1 MSSFV
6 HFIAASGS
14 GITPPSPGAYSLLDT
29 LSATAYPFQTYG
41 PICISRDGY
50 TVFALGN
57 DNGQLGVWVW
67 RWNGT
72 AWPNLQILHLST
84 SGDAAGMTPSTDGRL
99 ITNEDG
105 SAVLLGIRS
114 AASNKGV
121 VYVFTEA
128 SPNTWSEFQ
137 RIPNPDAQVSYF
149 GHGIA
154 SDLTTNR
161 FVVGAPYHD
170 DGATDGFGNP
180 LWGKLYFY
188 VLSGGSYT
196 AEDTITATKPVYG
209 GGGGGLGDFVSMDGN
224 GALVVAGDNDYT
236 DSFLGVGTMDS
247 YTRSGSAWSFVD
259 RRAPVDDDINYSLI
273 SSRARMLTEDGS
285 ALYAQSD
292 LYDTIAHYTISG
304 GVFTFQ
310 SMLVGPLAIPD
321 AYGPLKYMGM
331 SEDGGFFA
339 VGTYVYDGTNTNQ
352 GRVDR
357 WVSGAYSSSEVATGS
372 GLGTSYE
379 MGRGAD
385 LSADGSIAVWT
396 IPQQSGSPTGIG
408 DRVYAKVY

>member
-1 MSSFV
+1 MSCFV
-6 HFIAASGS
+6 PYIAAAAA
-14 GITPPSPGAYSLLDT
+14 GITPPSPGPVSLYDEI
-29 LSATAYPFQTYG
+29 SVTAYPFQAYG

-84 SGDAAGMTPSTDGRL
+84 SGDAAGMTPAFDGRL

-105 SAVLLGIRS
+105 STVLLGIRS

-121 VYVFTEA
+121 VYVFTES
-128 SPNTWSEFQ
+128 SPDTWSELQ
-137 RIPNPDAQVSYF
+137 RIPNPDAKASYF
-149 GHGIA
+149 GHGLA
-154 SDLTTNR
+154 SDLTSSR

-196 AEDTITATKPVYG
+196 VEDTVTATKPVYG
-209 GGGGGLGDFVSMDGN
+209 GGGGGLGDFVSMDGA

-247 YTRSGSAWSFVD
+247 YTRSGAAWSFVD
-259 RRAPVDDDINYSLI
+259 RRAPVDDDINYSVI
-273 SSRARMLTEDGS
+273 SSRARMLTDDGS
-285 ALYAQSD
+285 AIYVQSD

-310 SMLVGPLAIPD
+310 SMLVGPLGVS
-321 AYGPLKYMGM
+321 YMPLKYMGM
-331 SEDGGFFA
+331 SADGGYFA
-339 VGTYVYDGTNTNQ
+339 VGTYGYTNTYASQ

-357 WVSGAYSSSEVATGS
+357 WVSGAYSSSEVATVPQLGS
-372 GLGTSYE
+372 SYE
-379 MGRGAD
+379 MGRGTD
-385 LSADGSIAVWT
+385 LSADGSIVVWT
-396 IPQQSGSPTGIG
+396 VPQQPSSPTGIG
-408 DRVYAKVY
+408 DRVYMKVY